1 MERIKY
7 ELKRAKK
14 ELKRRDKERRE
25 LRKAAGVIRAHEY
38 QLCK

>member
-1 MERIKY
+1 MKRIKY
-7 ELKRAKK
+7 EIKRAKQ

-25 LRKAAGVIRAHEY
+25 LRKAAGIIQAHEY